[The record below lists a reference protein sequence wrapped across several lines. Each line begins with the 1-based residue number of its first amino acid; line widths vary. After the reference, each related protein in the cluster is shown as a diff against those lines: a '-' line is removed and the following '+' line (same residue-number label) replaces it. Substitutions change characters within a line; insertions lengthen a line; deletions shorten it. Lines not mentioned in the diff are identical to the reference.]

1 MDVNILKQM
10 TKNSKLISQVLHYL
24 LEQGWSE
31 LIDARWEEDV
41 RKEITDKFTDIDEDT
56 LNYIIK
62 LVLY

>member
-1 MDVNILKQM
+1 MRKD
-10 TKNSKLISQVLHYL
+10 SELISQVLHYL

-31 LIDARWEEDV
+31 LIDPRWENDV
-41 RKEITDKFTDIDEDT
+41 RKEITKKFTEINEDT

>member
-1 MDVNILKQM
+1 MA
-10 TKNSKLISQVLHYL
+10 KNSKLISQVLHYL

>member
-1 MDVNILKQM
+1 MREDSEI
-10 TKNSKLISQVLHYL
+10 ISQVLHYL

-31 LIDARWEEDV
+31 LIDPRWEEDV
-41 RKEITDKFTDIDEDT
+41 RKEITKKFTEINEDT